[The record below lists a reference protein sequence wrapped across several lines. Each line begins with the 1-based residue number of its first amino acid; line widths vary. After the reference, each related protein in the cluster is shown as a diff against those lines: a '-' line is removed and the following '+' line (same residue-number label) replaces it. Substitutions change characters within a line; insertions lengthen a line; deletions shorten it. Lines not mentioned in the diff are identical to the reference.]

1 MPDFKLVV
9 WNMEWMNDLF
19 GPNTEPPAF
28 RADDEVPIH
37 HPRATVRQRRNDLAG
52 VLGELAPEIVVVVEG
67 PNRSDELQLFFDEDV
82 EGEWS
87 TVVQYSK
94 GQSQNLGLAVR
105 RDGGKFADPP
115 FDYTDTN
122 NVGAFDPFAV
132 DTDDDE
138 IVEQYRFERRPLYVE
153 IRPAVGGRFRILGL
167 HLKSKGIFAAFE
179 WSKWWL
185 MADANRRK
193 LLAQASQLRLNFLD
207 PYLTDPQTRSI
218 PLIVCGDINDGPGL
232 DASEKRL
239 FGSAVERLMGTVWR
253 PNLCLGNALFDT
265 LKDEDKNSL
274 DFSPIVTTSFKD
286 PIFENTYHREWID
299 HVLYTQAPNSWV
311 TSARVHDT
319 MADGAR
325 IWEKYPHAS
334 DHFPIS
340 VTVTR
345 T

>member
-132 DTDDDE
+132 DTMTTKSWSSTDSNGGRCTWRS
-138 IVEQYRFERRPLYVE
+138 VRRS
-153 IRPAVGGRFRILGL
+153 AVGFV
-167 HLKSKGIFAAFE
+167 S
-179 WSKWWL
+179 
-185 MADANRRK
+185 
-193 LLAQASQLRLNFLD
+193 
-207 PYLTDPQTRSI
+207 
-218 PLIVCGDINDGPGL
+218 
-232 DASEKRL
+232 
-239 FGSAVERLMGTVWR
+239 SACT
-253 PNLCLGNALFDT
+253 
-265 LKDEDKNSL
+265 
-274 DFSPIVTTSFKD
+274 
-286 PIFENTYHREWID
+286 
-299 HVLYTQAPNSWV
+299 
-311 TSARVHDT
+311 
-319 MADGAR
+319 
-325 IWEKYPHAS
+325 
-334 DHFPIS
+334 
-340 VTVTR
+340 
-345 T
+345 